1 MYFGTAFTLK
11 ERVEIA
17 FYNMQ
22 IKSNERI
29 HCAASEQIQKDLNG
43 KNREYVEKKLAE
55 VQKSKTMNPIKKEAY
70 LDGINRRLAEMEHP
84 EEEAAEDTEV
94 VEAEV
99 AETEAV
105 KAEVVNAE
113 ESKIPAEE
121 TVVEETSEE
130 IKSEPAKETEKE
142 SKSESVS
149 DIHLPTSEDMAEVR
163 EKLNAIKSQKKEKKV
178 NNEENIVVESAEV
191 SEENTSADSSCG
203 PRVEDAPVGLDFSGI
218 GGFHV
223 NPKIDAE
230 NPSVANGRL
239 DPRAAQ
245 EPKSHNPAFD
255 PKNYS
260 PNAQPGT
267 IPPSDV
273 MSQFMPQ
280 NISPEYAEQVN
291 PRTIP
296 MQQIINQ
303 FVGPKVEVDVQHGPQ
318 IQLPVIP
325 MPPVPSQQQIM
336 IPQQPMIQPSMM
348 IPQQP
353 QPEAP
358 KIPEENINIDL
369 HNLDVKTDGSAQ
381 PKMLKN
387 EAISNPIPD
396 VDPEEV
402 YQPLT
407 PAFDNTVAIKSA
419 KGSNSKH
426 IAKVEEIALKCGY
439 QIQMVKTT
447 HGMINCY
454 VYKPDNLNTWSK
466 TFTIDPGMIGDERMK
481 VYPFTCAHGYE
492 QFNPYFFLIPND
504 KSSAKGK
511 GDKNI
516 VNEPLISAII
526 IGGADNIPAN
536 QRRMFGNTKFE
547 LNKFMAVITIPTK
560 YGKEVRETITRHCV
574 EAMNAGVFAE
584 AKKCDPTA
592 RFRFDKF
599 TDKDNFTLTTDRMSP
614 EFGSAAICQRLIE
627 IEFKG
632 GNPTINQN
640 PEPATV
646 AVAPATVEAK

>member
-22 IKSNERI
+22 VKSNERI

-55 VQKSKTMNPIKKEAY
+55 VQKSKMMNPIKKEAY

-84 EEEAAEDTEV
+84 EEEEAAEVTEAE
-94 VEAEV
+94 EAEV
-99 AETEAV
+99 A
-105 KAEVVNAE
+105 NAE
-113 ESKIPAEE
+113 ESNIS
-121 TVVEETSEE
+121 VEETAVEE
-130 IKSEPAKETEKE
+130 TNEEVKSESAKET
-142 SKSESVS
+142 
-149 DIHLPTSEDMAEVR
+149 
-163 EKLNAIKSQKKEKKV
+163 KKENKHKSRNIDPLTPDDIAKLRNQTQNIIDGIKEAM
-178 NNEENIVVESAEV
+178 NNEANTVTESAEV

-245 EPKSHNPAFD
+245 EPRSHNPAFD

-291 PRTIP
+291 PRTVP

-318 IQLPVIP
+318 TQLPVIP
-325 MPPVPSQQQIM
+325 MPPVPPQQQMM
-336 IPQQPMIQPSMM
+336 IPQQQMIQPSMI

-504 KSSAKGK
+504 KSSVKGK

-526 IGGADNIPAN
+526 IGGKDNIPAN

-574 EAMNAGVFAE
+574 EAMNAGVFTE

-640 PEPATV
+640 PEHAVAAVVPAT
-646 AVAPATVEAK
+646 AEAK

>member
-22 IKSNERI
+22 VKSNERI
-29 HCAASEQIQKDLNG
+29 HCAASEQIQKNLNG
-43 KNREYVEKKLAE
+43 KSREYVEKKLAE
-55 VQKSKTMNPIKKEAY
+55 VQKSKMNSIKKEAY

-84 EEEAAEDTEV
+84 EEEAAEATEV

-99 AETEAV
+99 VETEAV
-105 KAEVVNAE
+105 EAEVVNAE
-113 ESKIPAEE
+113 ESKTPAEE
-121 TVVEETSEE
+121 TVVKETNEEV
-130 IKSEPAKETEKE
+130 KSESAKET
-142 SKSESVS
+142 
-149 DIHLPTSEDMAEVR
+149 
-163 EKLNAIKSQKKEKKV
+163 KKENKHKSRNIDPLTPDDIAKLRRQSDEINAAV
-178 NNEENIVVESAEV
+178 EEVMKNEANTVVESAEV
-191 SEENTSADSSCG
+191 SEENTSANSSCG
-203 PRVEDAPVGLDFSGI
+203 PRVEDAPIGLDFSGI

-245 EPKSHNPAFD
+245 EPRSYNPAFD

-291 PRTIP
+291 PRTVP

-318 IQLPVIP
+318 TQLPVIP
-325 MPPVPSQQQIM
+325 MPPVPPQQQMM
-336 IPQQPMIQPSMM
+336 IPQQQMIQPSMI

-387 EAISNPIPD
+387 EAINNPIPD

-407 PAFDNTVAIKSA
+407 PAFDNSVAIKSA

-504 KSSAKGK
+504 KSSVKGK

-632 GNPTINQN
+632 GNPTINHN
-640 PEPATV
+640 PEPAEA
-646 AVAPATVEAK
+646 AVVPATAEAK

>member
-22 IKSNERI
+22 VKSNERI

-43 KNREYVEKKLAE
+43 KNREYVEKKLAK
-55 VQKSKTMNPIKKEAY
+55 VQKSKMNTIKKEAY

-84 EEEAAEDTEV
+84 EEEEAAEVT
-94 VEAEV
+94 EAE
-99 AETEAV
+99 E
-105 KAEVVNAE
+105 AEVVNAE
-113 ESKIPAEE
+113 ESNEE
-121 TVVEETSEE
+121 V
-130 IKSEPAKETEKE
+130 KSEPVKET
-142 SKSESVS
+142 
-149 DIHLPTSEDMAEVR
+149 
-163 EKLNAIKSQKKEKKV
+163 KKENKPKSR
-178 NNEENIVVESAEV
+178 NIDPLTPEDIAKLRKQTQNTDDAIEEVMNGEANTVTESAEV
-191 SEENTSADSSCG
+191 SEKNTSANSSCG
-203 PRVEDAPVGLDFSGI
+203 PRVEDNPVGLDFSGI

-223 NPKIDAE
+223 DSKIDIE

-245 EPKSHNPAFD
+245 EPKSYNPAFD

-273 MSQFMPQ
+273 MSHFMPQ

-291 PRTIP
+291 PHTVP

-318 IQLPVIP
+318 TQLPVIP
-325 MPPVPSQQQIM
+325 MPPVPPQQQMM
-336 IPQQPMIQPSMM
+336 IPQQPMIQPSMI

-504 KSSAKGK
+504 KSSVKGK

-526 IGGADNIPAN
+526 IGGKDNIPAN

-640 PEPATV
+640 PEPAV
-646 AVAPATVEAK
+646 AVVVPATAESK

>member
-22 IKSNERI
+22 VKSNERI

-43 KNREYVEKKLAE
+43 KNREYVEKKLAK
-55 VQKSKTMNPIKKEAY
+55 VQKSKMNSIKKEAY

-84 EEEAAEDTEV
+84 EEEEAAEVTEAE
-94 VEAEV
+94 EAEV
-99 AETEAV
+99 A
-105 KAEVVNAE
+105 NAE
-113 ESKIPAEE
+113 ESN
-121 TVVEETSEE
+121 EE
-130 IKSEPAKETEKE
+130 IKSEPAKET
-142 SKSESVS
+142 
-149 DIHLPTSEDMAEVR
+149 
-163 EKLNAIKSQKKEKKV
+163 KKENKPKSR
-178 NNEENIVVESAEV
+178 NIDPLTPEDIAKLRKQTQNTDDAIEEVMNSEANTVTESAEV
-191 SEENTSADSSCG
+191 SEKNTSADSSCG
-203 PRVEDAPVGLDFSGI
+203 PRVEDNPVGLDFSGI

-223 NPKIDAE
+223 DSKIDIE
-230 NPSVANGRL
+230 RPSAANGRL

-245 EPKSHNPAFD
+245 EPKSYNPAFD

-273 MSQFMPQ
+273 MSHFMPQ

-291 PRTIP
+291 PHTVP

-318 IQLPVIP
+318 TQLPVIP
-325 MPPVPSQQQIM
+325 MPPVPPQQQMMIPQQM
-336 IPQQPMIQPSMM
+336 IPQQPMIQPSMI

-504 KSSAKGK
+504 KSSVKGK

-526 IGGADNIPAN
+526 IGGKDNIPAN

-574 EAMNAGVFAE
+574 EGMNAGVFAE

-640 PEPATV
+640 PEPAVV
-646 AVAPATVEAK
+646 ASSCNS

>member
-22 IKSNERI
+22 VKSNERI

-43 KNREYVEKKLAE
+43 KNREYVEKKLE
-55 VQKSKTMNPIKKEAY
+55 KVQKSKMNSIKKEAY

-84 EEEAAEDTEV
+84 EEEEAAEVTEV
-94 VEAEV
+94 EEAEV
-99 AETEAV
+99 A
-105 KAEVVNAE
+105 NAE
-113 ESKIPAEE
+113 KSNTSVEE
-121 TVVEETSEE
+121 AAVEETNEE
-130 IKSEPAKETEKE
+130 TKSEPAKETKKE
-142 SKSESVS
+142 NKPKSRNIDPLTPD
-149 DIHLPTSEDMAEVR
+149 DIA
-163 EKLNAIKSQKKEKKV
+163 KLRNQMQNTDDAIKEV
-178 NNEENIVVESAEV
+178 ANNEANTVTESAEV

-223 NPKIDAE
+223 DSKIDIE

-245 EPKSHNPAFD
+245 EPKSYNPAFD

-273 MSQFMPQ
+273 MSHFMPQ

-291 PRTIP
+291 PHTVP

-303 FVGPKVEVDVQHGPQ
+303 FVRPKVEVDVQHGPQ
-318 IQLPVIP
+318 TQLPVIP
-325 MPPVPSQQQIM
+325 MPPVPPQQQMMIPQQM
-336 IPQQPMIQPSMM
+336 IPQQPMIQPSMI

-504 KSSAKGK
+504 KSSVKGK

-526 IGGADNIPAN
+526 IGGKDNIPAN

-640 PEPATV
+640 PEPAV
-646 AVAPATVEAK
+646 AVVAPATAESK

>member
-22 IKSNERI
+22 VKSNERI
-29 HCAASEQIQKDLNG
+29 HCAASEQIQKNLNG
-43 KNREYVEKKLAE
+43 KSREYVEKKLAE
-55 VQKSKTMNPIKKEAY
+55 VQKSKMNSIKKEAY

-84 EEEAAEDTEV
+84 EEEAAEATEV

-99 AETEAV
+99 VETEAV
-105 KAEVVNAE
+105 EAEVVNAE
-113 ESKIPAEE
+113 ESKTPAEE
-121 TVVEETSEE
+121 TVVKETNEEV
-130 IKSEPAKETEKE
+130 KSESAKET
-142 SKSESVS
+142 
-149 DIHLPTSEDMAEVR
+149 
-163 EKLNAIKSQKKEKKV
+163 KKENKHKSRNIDPLTPDDIAKLRRQSDEINAAV
-178 NNEENIVVESAEV
+178 EEVMKNEANTVVESAEV
-191 SEENTSADSSCG
+191 SEENTSANSSCG
-203 PRVEDAPVGLDFSGI
+203 PRVEDAPIGLDFSGI

-245 EPKSHNPAFD
+245 EPRSYNPAFD

-291 PRTIP
+291 PRTVP

-318 IQLPVIP
+318 TQLPVIP
-325 MPPVPSQQQIM
+325 MPPVPPQQQMM
-336 IPQQPMIQPSMM
+336 IPQQQMIQPSMI

-387 EAISNPIPD
+387 EAINNPIPD

-407 PAFDNTVAIKSA
+407 PAFDNSVAIKSA

-504 KSSAKGK
+504 KSSVKGK

-640 PEPATV
+640 PEPAV
-646 AVAPATVEAK
+646 AAVVPATAEAK